1 MTFINYFL
9 IGFGAF
15 LAGLVNALA
24 GGGTLITFPLLI
36 ALGVPAVTAN
46 VTNTVALCP
55 GYFGAT
61 LAQRKDLLEQK
72 HRLVWL
78 IPAALVGGAGGA
90 FLLLK
95 SGERL
100 FTQIIPWLILLAA
113 LLLVV
118 GEPLK
123 KWLILHAG
131 NTSIGKRHPTWV
143 AIPISLAA
151 IYGGYFGAGLSVIV
165 LAVLSLFYQ
174 DSLTKLNSLKQAIA
188 LAANVAAAVLF
199 LFSDRVNWPV
209 ALLMACFALAGGA
222 VGGRLAGKIN
232 TVILRV
238 VVVTIAVIVA
248 LFYFLK

>member
-1 MTFINYFL
+1 MTILNYLL

-24 GGGTLITFPLLI
+24 GGGTLLTFPLLT

-61 LAQRKDLLEQK
+61 LAQSKDLLEQK
-72 HRLVWL
+72 RRLVWL
-78 IPAALVGGAGGA
+78 IPAALVGGAAGA

-100 FTQIIPWLILLAA
+100 FTQIVPWLILVAA
-113 LLLVV
+113 LLLAV

-123 KWLILHAG
+123 KWMKLHARIA
-131 NTSIGKRHPTWV
+131 NMDKHQRTWAAV
-143 AIPISLAA
+143 PISLAA
-151 IYGGYFGAGLSVIV
+151 VYGGYFGAGLSVIV
-165 LAVLSLFYQ
+165 LAVLSLFYK
-174 DSLTKLNSLKQAIA
+174 DSLTKLNALKQAIA
-188 LAANVAAAVLF
+188 LAANVAAAVFF
-199 LFSDRVNWPV
+199 LFSDLVNWPV

-232 TVILRV
+232 VTILRV
-238 VVVTIAVIVA
+238 VVVTIAVTVA
-248 LFYFLK
+248 VFYFLK